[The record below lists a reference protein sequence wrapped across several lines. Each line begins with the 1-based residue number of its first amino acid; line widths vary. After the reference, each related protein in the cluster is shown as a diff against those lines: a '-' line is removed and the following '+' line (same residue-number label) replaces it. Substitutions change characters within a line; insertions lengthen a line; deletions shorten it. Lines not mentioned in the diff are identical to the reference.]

1 MRDKGVAGS
10 WHLGPSMRPGNLAER
25 LRVHGF
31 DGAPEP
37 GMAAA
42 LSDLPDIGVLEDL
55 QIERV
60 ADAKGL
66 DAYESVLAQGFG
78 EGPVE
83 AAWVRAVFAEIGV
96 GDHVPWRHYVGAID
110 QQPVATATL
119 FFAADVAGLY
129 FVSTVPAWRGRG
141 IGSAISRAALAGARD
156 LGFAV
161 AVLGSSPMGQRV
173 YERLGF
179 REVCA
184 VEVYEWSPSD
194 SSSAP
199 S

>member
-1 MRDKGVAGS
+1 
-10 WHLGPSMRPGNLAER
+10 
-25 LRVHGF
+25 
-31 DGAPEP
+31 
-37 GMAAA
+37 MAAA
-42 LSDLPDIGVLEDL
+42 LNDLPEIGVVDGL
-55 QIERV
+55 QIDRV
-60 ADAKGL
+60 ADVRGF

-83 AAWVRAVFAEIGV
+83 AGWVRAMFAGIGI
-96 GDHVPWRHYVGAID
+96 GDHVPWRHYVAAVD

-141 IGSAISRAALAGARD
+141 IGSAISRAALAHARD

-161 AVLGSSPMGQRV
+161 GVLGSSPMGQRV

-179 REVCA
+179 REVCT
-184 VEVYEWSPSD
+184 VEVYEWSPSEP
-194 SSSAP
+194 SSA
-199 S
+199 SS